1 MCFLKDTKSADR
13 PRVHL
18 VTATGSTANTIREPE
33 MLASSGGGEIALH
46 NLGGQGPPL
55 LFVHATG
62 FNARTYGPFVEPLL
76 THFSVW
82 GPDLRA
88 HGWSTQPANGDYE
101 WTSLADDLLMVADH
115 LGIGSGELDCVGH
128 SIGAAT
134 LLLADALRPG
144 LIRRMYGYEPVMWR
158 PGEAFPPGENPL
170 IAGARKRREVFESRA
185 EVFERFTTRPPFSQC
200 RADALHSY
208 VTHAFEDLE
217 DGTVRLRCRREDEA
231 QTYDG
236 ERVSTN
242 DRIAG
247 CEAKIVLG
255 KGMDQGYGNLG
266 APAAEVLANVKTISY
281 PDLGHFGPLE
291 APTRLAVDA
300 LDALL
305 HS

>member
-1 MCFLKDTKSADR
+1 M
-13 PRVHL
+13 
-18 VTATGSTANTIREPE
+18 
-33 MLASSGGGEIALH
+33 
-46 NLGGQGPPL
+46 
-55 LFVHATG
+55 
-62 FNARTYGPFVEPLL
+62 
-76 THFSVW
+76 
-82 GPDLRA
+82 
-88 HGWSTQPANGDYE
+88 
-101 WTSLADDLLMVADH
+101 
-115 LGIGSGELDCVGH
+115 
-128 SIGAAT
+128 
-134 LLLADALRPG
+134 
-144 LIRRMYGYEPVMWR
+144 
-158 PGEAFPPGENPL
+158 
-170 IAGARKRREVFESRA
+170 
-185 EVFERFTTRPPFSQC
+185 
-200 RADALHSY
+200 
-208 VTHAFEDLE
+208 
-217 DGTVRLRCRREDEA
+217 RLRCRREDEA